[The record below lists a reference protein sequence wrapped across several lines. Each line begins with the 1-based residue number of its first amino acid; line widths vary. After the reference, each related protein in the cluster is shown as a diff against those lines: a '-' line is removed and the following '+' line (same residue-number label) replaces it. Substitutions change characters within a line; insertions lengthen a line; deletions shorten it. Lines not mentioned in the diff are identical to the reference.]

1 MRRLRGPNVYP
12 VITLADK
19 FMNTRFGGR
28 LRPHFKFVRW
38 VSLGGESGQ
47 VEALP
52 PPPPKLADAAPQT
65 SQPHLPLN
73 EVKEP
78 SLAEEMDDEIP
89 NFESEKAESSK
100 AAAPPLP
107 NPRRNRKKPPAKTS
121 TKATG
126 KRLTNLDAG

>member
-1 MRRLRGPNVYP
+1 VYP

-89 NFESEKAESSK
+89 DFGNENAESPK

-107 NPRRNRKKPPAKTS
+107 TPRRNPKKPTKPSAKKPPL
-121 TKATG
+121 
-126 KRLTNLDAG
+126 KRNVLDAG